1 MKSLFIYLSLLTVY
15 TASIAQ
21 EADGYY
27 INKNG
32 DTLRGKIQVPL
43 KPKLKLGA
51 SSQQTADRIR
61 DEVTDESKE
70 IEFSKLTF
78 NFWFS
83 QNNEKARKIDR
94 LKVKGFGFVY
104 EGRPYDFITWDASAN
119 KQLYLIPATG
129 NVAPDGVYF
138 ILLSIK
144 GVLPVYSLFQDVEME
159 RRLPGRR
166 EYDGNATKREI
177 IFKHPAKGL
186 IYISDQYPMK
196 MKMAEALEYLGL
208 EAGFIKTLTKK
219 DDLLEVVKKYN
230 KWKAAE

>member
-1 MKSLFIYLSLLTVY
+1 MKLILILLHLVIFSLLAV
-15 TASIAQ
+15 AQ

-61 DEVTDESKE
+61 DDVPDESKE
-70 IEFSKLTF
+70 IEFAKLAFDFRFSSNGEKSK
-78 NFWFS
+78 
-83 QNNEKARKIDR
+83 KIDR

-104 EGRPYDFITWDASAN
+104 EGKAYDFITWDVSAN

-144 GVLPVYSLFQDVEME
+144 GVFPIYSLFQEVEME

-166 EYDGNATKREI
+166 EYDGNATKRDL
-177 IFKHPAKGL
+177 IFKHPSKGY

-196 MKMAEALEYLGL
+196 MKMAEALEYLEL
-208 EAGFIKTLTKK
+208 ETDFLKTLTKK
-219 DDLLEVVKKYN
+219 DDLLEVIKKYN
-230 KWKAAE
+230 KWKATM

>member
-15 TASIAQ
+15 TASMAQ

-104 EGRPYDFITWDASAN
+104 EGRPYDFITWDVSSN
-119 KQLYLIPATG
+119 KQLYLIPSTG